1 MVHPIVVATAAILT
15 LTAGALAQVDF
26 TPKEAYYLAEATK
39 VPCVSFRDGSNE
51 VLYSQ
56 PVGWTLSGGG
66 NKVTMHPPSAAQAEA
81 TMRVA
86 PLKQPV
92 LPVTE
97 ENAKAYGELIV
108 KDLPQEASKV
118 TIAEAGVSSFS
129 LSKRPIMEVTYSY
142 ALYGQQFTSKVLF
155 LPRDKDQIVF
165 QITTRSA
172 DFEPLARVFR
182 SSLYSLQGL

>member
-1 MVHPIVVATAAILT
+1 MVHRIVIASAALIT
-15 LTAGALAQVDF
+15 LSAAALGQVDF

-39 VPCVSFRDGSNE
+39 VPCVSFRNGTED

-56 PVGWTLSGGG
+56 PTGWTLSGGG
-66 NKVTMHPPSAAQAEA
+66 NKVTMHPPTVAQAEA
-81 TMRVA
+81 SMWTG
-86 PLKQPV
+86 PLSRPA

-97 ENAKAYGELIV
+97 ENAKAYGELAV
-108 KDLPQEASKV
+108 KDLPKDASKV
-118 TIAEAGVSSFS
+118 TVVEAGVSSFS

-142 ALYGQQFTSKVLF
+142 SLYGQQFSSKVLY

-165 QITTRSA
+165 QITTRAA
-172 DFEPLARVFR
+172 DFEQLARVFR